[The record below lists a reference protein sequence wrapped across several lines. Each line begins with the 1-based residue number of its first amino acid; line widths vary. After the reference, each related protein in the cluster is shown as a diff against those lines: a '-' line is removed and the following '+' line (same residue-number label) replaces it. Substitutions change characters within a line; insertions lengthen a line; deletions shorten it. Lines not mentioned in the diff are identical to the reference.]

1 MQKIVTE
8 RDFRKEEFRNANP
21 DDYEFRDDGEIV
33 RKDRWEVG
41 MRRLAAFMGKNSFE
55 VSDIVDEIRQNLTP
69 QNVDE
74 KFMQSTH
81 CDREIIVIDSTNGY
95 LVTGGFVSPY
105 KFMSK
110 VDGLIDLREEVEKY
124 KVFRRI
130 Y

>member
-1 MQKIVTE
+1 MQKNVTE
-8 RDFRKEEFRNANP
+8 RDFRKEEFRDANP
-21 DDYEFRDDGEIV
+21 EDYEFRDDGEIV

-41 MRRLAAFMGKNSFE
+41 MRRLAEFMGKNSFE
-55 VSDIVDEIRQNLTP
+55 VSDLVDEIRQNLTP

-81 CDREIIVIDSTNGY
+81 CDREIIVIDSYGY
-95 LVTGGFVSPY
+95 LVTGEFVSPY